1 MKKLTLERIKMTKNK
16 VEFATVVDTVAVKVD
31 INNLNDFTIVSNDNY
46 DYIERLSDSF
56 DNSQMALKVN
66 LHNKYGEMTL
76 NSLKKY
82 SCALNSSIAELGVL
96 NLNEV
101 ELNRI
106 DVALDT
112 NSYTMQK
119 DFKKMLFVY
128 ELLTVKH
135 KKSDRWYTTNLN
147 SLERNTIKLY
157 DSRFELEIYDKAKA
171 SNNVHPYATR
181 IEFRYKRLNKDLKE
195 SNVYL
200 DKVMDKVKEMDGKLL
215 QLEDNMSKRLI
226 KLYQADK
233 DNVKSFAEFVRKYND
248 YFYTLN
254 ILKNVYKETGLKG
267 SYKGWLDNFRLKN
280 KLEFYTV
287 KDIKELQKVMLKS
300 IKTYMKQGCK
310 KALHFFMQKI
320 NQNI

>member
-119 DFKKMLFVY
+119 DFKKMLFAY
-128 ELLTVKH
+128 ELLTIKH

-147 SLERNTIKLY
+147 TLERNTIKLY
-157 DSRFELEIYDKAKA
+157 DSRFELEIYDKAKV
-171 SNNVHPYATR
+171 SNNMHPFSTR
-181 IEFRYKRLNKDLKE
+181 VEFRYKRLNKDLKE

-200 DKVMDKVKEMDGKLL
+200 NKVMDKIKEMDGKLL
-215 QLEDNMSKRLI
+215 QLEENMSKRLI

-233 DNVKSFAEFVRKYND
+233 DSVKSFSEFVRKYND
-248 YFYTLN
+248 YFYTIN
-254 ILKNVYKETGLKG
+254 ILKEVYKSAKLKG
-267 SYKGWLDNFRLKN
+267 GYSNWLRDFRRSN
-280 KLEFYTV
+280 QLEFYTA
-287 KDIKELQKVMLKS
+287 KDIKELQKAMLKS
-300 IKTYMKQGCK
+300 VKTYMK
-310 KALHFFMQKI
+310 
-320 NQNI
+320 

>member
-1 MKKLTLERIKMTKNK
+1 MTKNK

-56 DNSQMALKVN
+56 DNSKMSLKVN

-76 NSLKKY
+76 NSVKKY
-82 SCALNSSIAELGVL
+82 NKATVESLADVGVL
-96 NLNEV
+96 NVNEV

-119 DFKKMLFVY
+119 DFKKMLFAY
-128 ELLTVKH
+128 ELLTIKH

-147 SLERNTIKLY
+147 TLQRNTIKLY

-171 SNNVHPYATR
+171 SNNMHPYQTR

-195 SNVYL
+195 SDVYL
-200 DKVMDKVKEMDGKLL
+200 DKVAEKVKEMDGKLL

-233 DNVKSFAEFVRKYND
+233 DNVKSFSEFVRKYND

-254 ILKNVYKETGLKG
+254 ILKEVYKSTGMKG
-267 SYKGWLDNFRLKN
+267 GYKNWVDKFRKTN
-280 KLEFYTV
+280 QLEFYTA
-287 KDIKELQKVMLKS
+287 KDIKELQKAMLKS
-300 IKTYMKQGCK
+300 VKTYMK
-310 KALHFFMQKI
+310 
-320 NQNI
+320 

>member
-1 MKKLTLERIKMTKNK
+1 MTKSK
-16 VEFATVVDTVAVKVD
+16 VEFVSTIDTIAVKID

-56 DNSQMALKVN
+56 DNSKMLLKVN
-66 LHNKYGEMTL
+66 LHNRYGEMTL
-76 NSLKKY
+76 NSFKKY
-82 SCALNSSIAELGVL
+82 NSALNSSLAEMGVL

-106 DVALDT
+106 DVGLDT
-112 NSYTMQK
+112 NDYSMQK
-119 DFKKMLFVY
+119 DFKKMLFCY
-128 ELLTVKH
+128 ELLTIKH

-147 SLERNTIKLY
+147 TLERNTIKLY

-171 SNNVHPYATR
+171 SNNIHPYVTR
-181 IEFRYKRLNKDLKE
+181 VEFRYKRLNKDLKE

-200 DKVMDKVKEMDGKLL
+200 DKVAEKVKEMDGKLL

-233 DNVKSFAEFVRKYND
+233 DNVKSFSEFVRKYSD

-254 ILKNVYKETGLKG
+254 ILKEVYKNSGMKG
-267 SYKGWLDNFRLKN
+267 GYKNWLDKFRKSN
-280 KLEFYTV
+280 QLEFYTA
-287 KDIKELQKVMLKS
+287 KDIKELQKAMIKS
-300 IKTYMKQGCK
+300 VKSYMK
-310 KALHFFMQKI
+310 
-320 NQNI
+320 